1 VKKLAAIASGVLTT
15 ALAVVASGAGAAG
28 ANTGVVAGAGVGLA
42 ASQQA
47 WKPTTSSDAVVPLAV
62 VNLGLST
69 KQARGVQCWAHNND
83 WGYNGPYDGL
93 LGTNSWMALQRYL
106 AFNRYYAGLI
116 DGIIGSGTVTG
127 FQQLWKD
134 WHLYSGPI
142 DGIAGS
148 GTEAAF
154 SKWADEMWEGDCS
167 S

>member
-1 VKKLAAIASGVLTT
+1 MKKVVTIASGVLTT

-28 ANTGVVAGAGVGLA
+28 ANTGAVAGASIGLA
-42 ASQQA
+42 ASQRA
-47 WKPTTSSDAVVPLAV
+47 WKPASSNAAVPLAV

-106 AFNRYYAGLI
+106 TFNRYYKGPI
-116 DGIIGSGTVTG
+116 DGIVGSGTVTG
-127 FQQLWKD
+127 FQQLLKD
-134 WHLYSGPI
+134 WDLYGGPI